1 MLDTSTQEKALKEEL
16 LNEFS
21 DYSIE
26 DLEKAIKD
34 ISYDLM
40 ERMNSEDEGDHPT
53 KEDIDLAHKKTNIL
67 ALLLLEKQAV
77 AELDMDFTYF
87 KDRLLDHIYESKMYQ
102 NYEEEDILPQLMM
115 MVDIVETLKDSSV
128 DGQDLL
134 DSVLDL
140 AYKHHEEN
148 GTVEGFSILSE
159 TKRLISGT
167 DIINKYFDKD
177 YIFGSDDEED
187 LNFNLGNSGLNIS
200 LPKKLVVNLPGGIV
214 MAGTPDEDDTEN
226 GDDNRFDGMTDTEI
240 ADARLESLS
249 RFIEIGAKYNILE
262 TSSLT
267 GNLEDDILF
276 YVDPNN
282 PCGSIFDVEEAS
294 WLAIHKDAME
304 TLSVLSGQAFR
315 NVVDELSTIKPEMVD
330 EDSACAV
337 TEFMTQ
343 YRPETSTLSQRQHIT
358 SALVDWSGD
367 PRVKDLIGLSASYDM
382 RDSMDLNVDIISQAL
397 VTCSF
402 RELKEIFPINEAKMS
417 LYVLWKNAKDE
428 SEMMKV
434 ISELSTLG
442 RPLSFLTFS
451 TVGELMGTT
460 GGTLN
465 VPTTW
470 TINSLGPRAFAR
482 PEDFIESDE
491 DDG

>member
-1 MLDTSTQEKALKEEL
+1 MLDTSAQENSLKQEL

-26 DLEKAIKD
+26 DLEKAIED
-34 ISYDLM
+34 ISYELM
-40 ERMNSEDEGDHPT
+40 ERTRSEGKDSQPT
-53 KEDIDLAHKKTNIL
+53 REDIDLAHKKTKIL
-67 ALLLLEKQAV
+67 TLMILEKKAV
-77 AELDMDFTYF
+77 AELDMDFSYF
-87 KDRLLDHIYESKMYQ
+87 KGRLLDHIYESKIYQ

-140 AYKHHEEN
+140 AYKHHEED
-148 GTVEGFSILSE
+148 GTVEGFSIISE
-159 TKRLISGT
+159 TERLINGT

-177 YIFGSDDEED
+177 YIFGSDDGED
-187 LNFNLGNSGLNIS
+187 LHFNLGNSGLNIS
-200 LPKKLVVNLPGGIV
+200 LPKKSVVNLPGGIV
-214 MAGTPDEDDTEN
+214 MAGSPDDDTEN
-226 GDDNRFDGMTDTEI
+226 GDDNRFDGMTDTDI

-249 RFIEIGAKYNILE
+249 RLIEIGAKYNLLE

-267 GNLEDDILF
+267 GNLEEDILF

-282 PCGSIFDVEEAS
+282 SCGSIFDVEEAS
-294 WLAIHKDAME
+294 WLAVHKDAME
-304 TLSVLSGQAFR
+304 TLSVISGQAFR
-315 NVVDELSTIKPEMVD
+315 NVVDELSTIKPDMID

-358 SALVDWSGD
+358 SALVDWNGD

-382 RDSMDLNVDIISQAL
+382 RDSMDLNVDIISKAL
-397 VTCSF
+397 SACSF
-402 RELKEIFPINEAKMS
+402 RELTEIFPINEAKMS
-417 LYVLWKNAKDE
+417 LYVLWKYARDE

-434 ISELSTLG
+434 ISELATLG
-442 RPLSFLTFS
+442 RPLSFLAFS

-465 VPTTW
+465 VPITW
-470 TINSLGPRAFAR
+470 IINSLGPRAFAR
-482 PEDFIESDE
+482 KEDFIEDDE
-491 DDG
+491 DAI